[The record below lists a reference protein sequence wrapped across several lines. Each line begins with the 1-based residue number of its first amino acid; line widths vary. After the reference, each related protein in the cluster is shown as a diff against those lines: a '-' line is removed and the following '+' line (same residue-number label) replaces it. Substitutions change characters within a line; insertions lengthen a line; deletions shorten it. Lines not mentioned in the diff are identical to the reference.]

1 MPTAAQ
7 FCCSTHLLCAKSFL
21 PNANWYSARRISVV
35 VFTRSHQTSQ
45 KPSTTWALFA
55 HRLDRRKP
63 LKSSTVFLKSYYFFS
78 LSVAAAAGADALI
91 ARLAVVSIGQ
101 PSVFLSLSL
110 QQAKLLWK
118 VSLSIPWVG
127 SSAEELKRKHKKA
140 PGAVLSLSRSALF
153 LSIVAADDFETR
165 AGTVRRVW
173 WSPPCHVT
181 TLCASLYSLI
191 RSW

>member
-1 MPTAAQ
+1 V
-7 FCCSTHLLCAKSFL
+7 LLFLREAIKQAKSHRPLGLFL
-21 PNANWYSARRISVV
+21 PIDSIAGSPS
-35 VFTRSHQTSQ
+35 SHQRFSQ
-45 KPSTTWALFA
+45 K
-55 HRLDRRKP
+55 
-63 LKSSTVFLKSYYFFS
+63 VIIFFS

-101 PSVFLSLSL
+101 PSVFFSLSL

-191 RSW
+191 RS

>member
-1 MPTAAQ
+1 LGS
-7 FCCSTHLLCAKSFL
+7 FCPS
-21 PNANWYSARRISVV
+21 
-35 VFTRSHQTSQ
+35 TRSQEAPQ
-45 KPSTTWALFA
+45 
-55 HRLDRRKP
+55 
-63 LKSSTVFLKSYYFFS
+63 VINGFLKKLLFFFS

-101 PSVFLSLSL
+101 PSVFFSLSLQQAKLLWKVSLSIPWVGSSAEELKRKHKKAPGAVLSLSL

-191 RSW
+191 RS